1 MNAPTLFD
9 RSGADLQ
16 PREQTSEFNVGEWMH
31 VLRRRWL
38 LLALACAIGLAAASV
53 HYAMTPKLYVS
64 TAVLQIERR
73 SLTPLVG
80 SQTPWLE
87 DWWNMEYYP
96 TQYKLLESRGLAERV
111 VRNLRLTEDPFFN
124 PGGKPLANIA
134 ATEVIE
140 AGEAAAPTA
149 GADLAALGGLADR
162 LRNGLTVEPI
172 RTTQLVTL
180 TYRSTNPEF
189 AARAVNGFADAFI
202 DWGIENRSTTAGNAS
217 HFLSSQI
224 DTLKKEIQD
233 KETQLQDV
241 SRTSSIVELDSG
253 SNVTMQRL
261 EALNKSYSDAL
272 RNRIERE
279 ARYREL
285 LSAPMEAIAESQ
297 SDGLVTEL
305 KRKQLDLE
313 RDYEI
318 GLKTY
323 KKDFP
328 KMLELQTGIEKG
340 RQHLAGVVEEMVD
353 KARKAA
359 YAEFQT
365 ALRQERA
372 LEQEMRG
379 LKTEVLDESSASAEY
394 RNLSLE
400 ADTRRNLLDEVL
412 KAQSE
417 TEVTARL
424 QGTRESNVRIVD
436 RALTPGGPASPN
448 LKQDLSSGLLVGLLI
463 GLGIVLLL
471 EYLDRSVKSAEQVE
485 RLLGL
490 PALAV
495 IPDISDTGSSYGGYR
510 AYGGYGGYGSS
521 GSRSAGAAGSGA
533 KDSGAK
539 DSEGKGSRRWLDK
552 ARKPDSPGRI
562 ELVPHEGPR
571 LAVSEAYRSLR
582 TALLLSTAHELRVVA
597 VTSAV
602 ASEGKSATA
611 TNLAVVMAQLGRRVL
626 LVDAD
631 LRKPRLHEVM
641 QVSNRAGLVSFLT
654 GGADFESVVRG
665 TTVQNLS
672 VIPSGPIPPNP
683 SELLASDRM
692 RDLVKLA
699 RSRFDFVVIDT
710 PPILPVTDAALV
722 GTLVDGVTLCLRA
735 GKVTRDEARSCL
747 DRLNLSGI
755 KVLGVV
761 LNRHKASQGG
771 YSGRRYQMYETY
783 GSAASEPKADS
794 AA

>member
-1 MNAPTLFD
+1 MSAPTLFD
-9 RSGADLQ
+9 RTESELQ
-16 PREQTSEFNVGEWMH
+16 PREQHTELNIGEWLH
-31 VLRRRWL
+31 VLRRRWML
-38 LLALACAIGLAAASV
+38 LAAACVIGLGAAAV
-53 HYAMTPKLYVS
+53 HYAMTPSLYVA

-111 VRNLRLTEDPFFN
+111 VRNLSLNQDPFFN
-124 PGGKPLANIA
+124 PGGKPLAIQSQA
-134 ATEVIE
+134 GQPPTPE
-140 AGEAAAPTA
+140 AVE
-149 GADLAALGGLADR
+149 ADLTVLGGLANQ
-162 LRNGLTVEPI
+162 LRGGLTVEPV
-172 RTTQLVTL
+172 RNTQLVNL

-189 AARAVNGFADAFI
+189 AAKAVNGFADAFI

-217 HFLSSQI
+217 SFLSSQI

-233 KETQLQDV
+233 KESQLQHV
-241 SRTSSIVELDSG
+241 SRTSNIVELDSG

-285 LSAPMEAIAESQ
+285 MTAPKEAIAESQ
-297 SDGLVTEL
+297 SDGLVTDL
-305 KRKQLDLE
+305 KRKQLEME

-328 KMLELQTGIEKG
+328 KMVELQAAIEKG
-340 RQHLAGVVEEMVD
+340 RQHLAGVVEDMVD
-353 KARKAA
+353 KARKTA

-365 ALRQERA
+365 ALREEKA

-379 LKTEVLDESSASAEY
+379 LKSEVLDESSASVEY

-400 ADTRRNLLDEVL
+400 SQTRRNLLDEVL

-436 RALTPGGPASPN
+436 RALVPGGPASPN
-448 LKQDLSSGLLVGLLI
+448 LKQDLSSGLLVGLLA
-463 GLGIVLLL
+463 GLGLVLLL
-471 EYLDRSVKSAEQVE
+471 EYLDRTVKTAEQIE

-495 IPDISDTGSSYGGYR
+495 IPDITDNGSSYGGYR
-510 AYGGYGGYGSS
+510 ALYGYGGGK
-521 GSRSAGAAGSGA
+521 AAGEG
-533 KDSGAK
+533 K
-539 DSEGKGSRRWLDK
+539 GKGSRRWLEKKKTD
-552 ARKPDSPGRI
+552 APGRI

-582 TALLLSTAHELRVVA
+582 TALLLSSAHELKIVA

-626 LVDAD
+626 IVDAD
-631 LRKPRLHEVM
+631 LRKPRLHEVL
-641 QVSNRAGLVSFLT
+641 QVSNRAGLVSYLT
-654 GGADFESVVRG
+654 GGADFEGVVRS
-665 TTVQNLS
+665 TAVQNLW

-692 RDLVKLA
+692 EELVRLV

-722 GTLVDGVTLCLRA
+722 GTRVDGVTLCLRA

-747 DRLNLSGI
+747 DRLKLSGI

-761 LNRHKASQGG
+761 LNRHTTAQGG

-783 GSAASEPKADS
+783 GSAAGEPKAGS

>member
-1 MNAPTLFD
+1 LSGPNLFE
-9 RSGADLQ
+9 RSGAELQ
-16 PREQTSEFNVGEWMH
+16 PREQSTSEFNLGEWLH

-38 LLALACAIGLAAASV
+38 LLAAAAVIGLGAAAV
-53 HYAMTPKLYVS
+53 HYAMTPSLYVA

-111 VRNLRLTEDPFFN
+111 VQNLRLAEDPFFN
-124 PGGKPLANIA
+124 PGGKPLP
-134 ATEVIE
+134 T
-140 AGEAAAPTA
+140 GAAPTA
-149 GADLAALGGLADR
+149 EADLTDLTALGGLANR
-162 LRNGLTVEPI
+162 LRGGLSVEPI
-172 RTTQLVTL
+172 RSTQMVTL

-189 AARAVNGFADAFI
+189 AARAVNGFAEAFI

-217 HFLSSQI
+217 TFLTSQI
-224 DTLKKEIQD
+224 DTLKKEIGD
-233 KETQLQDV
+233 KEAQLQNV
-241 SRTSSIVELDSG
+241 SRTSNIVELESG

-272 RNRIERE
+272 RGRIEKE
-279 ARYREL
+279 AFYREL
-285 LSAPMEAIAESQ
+285 LSGPEEAIAESQ
-297 SDGLVTEL
+297 SEGLVTDL
-305 KRKQLDLE
+305 KRKQLEME

-318 GLKTY
+318 GMKTY

-328 KMLELQTGIEKG
+328 KMLELQAAIEKG

-353 KARKAA
+353 KARKTA
-359 YAEFQT
+359 YAEYQT
-365 ALRQERA
+365 ALREERG

-379 LKTEVLDESSASAEY
+379 LKSEVLDESSASAEY

-436 RALTPGGPASPN
+436 RALAPGGPASPN
-448 LKQDLSSGLLVGLLI
+448 LKQDLSSGLLIGLLA
-463 GLGIVLLL
+463 GLGLVLLL
-471 EYLDRSVKSAEQVE
+471 EYMDRTVKTAEQLE

-495 IPDISDTGSSYGGYR
+495 IPDITDTGSSYGGYR
-510 AYGGYGGYGSS
+510 SYGYGG
-521 GSRSAGAAGSGA
+521 GAETG
-533 KDSGAK
+533 
-539 DSEGKGSRRWLDK
+539 GKASRRWLEKKKSDT
-552 ARKPDSPGRI
+552 PGRI

-582 TALLLSTAHELRVVA
+582 TALLLSSAHELKVVA

-611 TNLAVVMAQLGRRVL
+611 TNLGVVMAQLGRRVL
-626 LVDAD
+626 IVDAD
-631 LRKPRLHEVM
+631 LRKPRLHEVL
-641 QVSNRAGLVSFLT
+641 QVSNRAGLVSYLT
-654 GGADFESVVRG
+654 GNADFESIISRTSVP
-665 TTVQNLS
+665 NLF
-672 VIPSGPIPPNP
+672 VIPAGPNPPNP

-692 RDLVKLA
+692 QELVRMA

-735 GKVTRDEARSCL
+735 GKVTRDEARSCR
-747 DRLNLSGI
+747 DRLQFAGI

-761 LNRHKASQGG
+761 LNRHSAAQGG

-783 GSAASEPKADS
+783 GGSSAGSGAGEPKAGS

>member
-1 MNAPTLFD
+1 MSGPNLFH
-9 RSGADLQ
+9 RSGAELQ
-16 PREQTSEFNVGEWMH
+16 PREPSSEFNLGEWLH

-38 LLALACAIGLAAASV
+38 LVAGACAIGLSSAAV
-53 HYAMTPKLYVS
+53 HYAMTPSQFVA

-111 VRNLRLTEDPFFN
+111 VRNLRLAEDPVFN
-124 PGGKPLANIA
+124 PGGKPLPVA
-134 ATEVIE
+134 ATPATE
-140 AGEAAAPTA
+140 G
-149 GADLAALGGLADR
+149 DLAVLGGLANR
-162 LRNGLTVEPI
+162 LRGGLAVEPI
-172 RTTQLVTL
+172 RNTQMVTL
-180 TYRSTNPEF
+180 TYRHSNPEF
-189 AARAVNGFADAFI
+189 AARAVNGFAEAFI

-217 HFLSSQI
+217 TFLSSQI
-224 DTLKKEIQD
+224 ETLKKEIQD
-233 KETQLQDV
+233 KEAQLQNV
-241 SRTSSIVELDSG
+241 SRTSNIVELDSG

-272 RNRIERE
+272 RGRIEME

-285 LSAPMEAIAESQ
+285 MSAPKESVAESQ
-297 SDGLVTEL
+297 SDGLVTDL
-305 KRKQLDLE
+305 KRKQLETE

-328 KMLELQTGIEKG
+328 RMIELQAAIEKG
-340 RQHLAGVVEEMVD
+340 RQHLAGVVEEMVA
-353 KARKAA
+353 KARQSA
-359 YAEFQT
+359 YAEYQT
-365 ALRQERA
+365 ALRQETA

-379 LKTEVLDESSASAEY
+379 LKSEVLDESSASVEY
-394 RNLSLE
+394 HNLNLE
-400 ADTRRNLLDEVL
+400 VQTRRNLLDDVL

-436 RALTPGGPASPN
+436 RALPPGGPASPN
-448 LKQDLSSGLLVGLLI
+448 LRQDLSSGLLVGLLA
-463 GLGIVLLL
+463 GLGLVLLL
-471 EYLDRSVKSAEQVE
+471 EYMDRTVKTSEQVE

-490 PALAV
+490 PTLAV
-495 IPDISDTGSSYGGYR
+495 IPDVSDAGSSYYGGYRSYGGY
-510 AYGGYGGYGSS
+510 GMKPETV
-521 GSRSAGAAGSGA
+521 GAAAGKGGKA
-533 KDSGAK
+533 A
-539 DSEGKGSRRWLDK
+539 KGSRRWLEKKKSD
-552 ARKPDSPGRI
+552 APGRI

-582 TALLLSTAHELRVVA
+582 TALLLSSAHELKVVA

-611 TNLAVVMAQLGRRVL
+611 TNLGVVMAQLGRRVL
-626 LVDAD
+626 IIDAD
-631 LRKPRLHEVM
+631 LRKPRLHEVL
-641 QVSNRAGLVSFLT
+641 QVSNRAGLVSYLT
-654 GGADFESVVRG
+654 GGADFDAVVRS
-665 TTVQNLS
+665 TTVQHLS

-692 RDLVKLA
+692 QELLRMA

-735 GKVTRDEARSCL
+735 GKVTRDEARSCR
-747 DRLNLSGI
+747 DRLQFAGI

-761 LNRHKASQGG
+761 LNRHSASQGG

-783 GSAASEPKADS
+783 GSGAGEPKAGS

>member
-1 MNAPTLFD
+1 MNAPNLFD
-9 RSGADLQ
+9 RDGDRDRSNTELQ
-16 PREQTSEFNVGEWMH
+16 PREQQNASEFNISEWLH
-31 VLRRRWL
+31 VLRRRWML
-38 LLALACAIGLAAASV
+38 LAAAAVIGLGTAAV
-53 HYAMTPKLYVS
+53 HYAMTPNQYVAM
-64 TAVLQIERR
+64 AVLQIERR

-111 VRNLRLTEDPFFN
+111 VQNLKLAEDPAYN
-124 PGGKPLANIA
+124 PGGKPLPAEA
-134 ATEVIE
+134 ATE
-140 AGEAAAPTA
+140 
-149 GADLAALGGLADR
+149 ADLAVLGALADR
-162 LRNGLTVEPI
+162 LRGGLEVEPV
-172 RTTQLVTL
+172 RATQMVTL

-189 AARAVNGFADAFI
+189 AARAVNGFAEAFI

-217 HFLSSQI
+217 TFLTSQI
-224 DTLKKEIQD
+224 DTLKKEIGD
-233 KETQLQDV
+233 KEAQLQNV
-241 SRTSSIVELDSG
+241 SRTSNIVELESG

-272 RNRIERE
+272 RGRIEKE
-279 ARYREL
+279 AFYREL
-285 LSAPMEAIAESQ
+285 LSGPKEAIAESQ
-297 SDGLVTEL
+297 SDGLVTDL
-305 KRKQLDLE
+305 KRKQLEME

-318 GLKTY
+318 GMKTY

-328 KMLELQTGIEKG
+328 KMIELQAAIEKG

-353 KARKAA
+353 KARKTA
-359 YAEFQT
+359 YAEYQT
-365 ALRQERA
+365 AMREERG

-379 LKTEVLDESSASAEY
+379 LKSEVLDESSASAEY
-394 RNLSLE
+394 RNLTLE
-400 ADTRRNLLDEVL
+400 ADTRRNLLDQVL

-417 TEVTARL
+417 TDVTARL

-436 RALTPGGPASPN
+436 RALAPGGPASPN
-448 LKQDLSSGLLVGLLI
+448 LKQDLSSGLLMGLLA
-463 GLGIVLLL
+463 GLGLVLLL
-471 EYLDRSVKSAEQVE
+471 EYMDRTVKTAEQLE

-495 IPDISDTGSSYGGYR
+495 IPDITDTGSSYGGYR
-510 AYGGYGGYGSS
+510 SSYGYGGGAE
-521 GSRSAGAAGSGA
+521 AGAEAG
-533 KDSGAK
+533 
-539 DSEGKGSRRWLDK
+539 GKGSRRWLEK
-552 ARKPDSPGRI
+552 KKPDTVTRI

-582 TALLLSTAHELRVVA
+582 TALLLSSAHELKVVA

-611 TNLAVVMAQLGRRVL
+611 TNLGVVMAQLGRRVL
-626 LVDAD
+626 IVDAD
-631 LRKPRLHEVM
+631 LRKPRLHEVL
-641 QVSNRAGLVSFLT
+641 QVSNRAGLVSYLT
-654 GGADFESVVRG
+654 GNADFEGIISRTSVP
-665 TTVQNLS
+665 NLF
-672 VIPSGPIPPNP
+672 VIPAGPNPPNP

-692 RDLVKLA
+692 QELVRMA

-735 GKVTRDEARSCL
+735 GKVTRDEARACR
-747 DRLNLSGI
+747 DRLQFAGI

-761 LNRHKASQGG
+761 LNRHSSAQGG
-771 YSGRRYQMYETY
+771 YSGKRYKMYETY
-783 GSAASEPKADS
+783 GVSSAGANEPKAGS